1 MYLDM
6 HEKWDVIKRHVS
18 DGIRSLF
25 PIEGPKGKI
34 ELLSI
39 EMKEPENLVSNQREA
54 LIKGGSLTASVY
66 GTFRLTDAHGGAV
79 DTAKI
84 KILDLPLITHR
95 GTFVVQGKDY
105 SVFNQM
111 RLRPGVYTTK
121 SEESGDVT
129 SRFNLGKG
137 LGFKIELNPNEG
149 VFYIRFDKSKA
160 SSSSPK
166 IPLYS
171 LLRIL
176 GASDSEIKSRWGDRI
191 HDANASK
198 SHLIEDARKIVELTV
213 YGAKRTGNDVED
225 IRNYFNDTQLN
236 SDTTKVTLGS
246 SYDRV
251 QAGALLDAATKM
263 VHVYSGQENEDDMD
277 SLLFKEVLSVEDH
290 LMLRIQK
297 GIKDTGLITKIKRK
311 LGEEKDLRKIIPT
324 NMLTKLIETFFTTS
338 SLASPQTEI
347 NPIEILETNHKITA
361 MGEGGIKSE
370 HGIPM
375 SARNLHPS
383 HFGFLDPVRTTE
395 STRVGVDLRMTH
407 QSTVKGR
414 NIYSTFINK
423 QGEKVQLRPIDLA
436 GKTVG
441 FPGQE
446 GHKTVRALV
455 NGEMKEVPST
465 TVDYWMEKPKD
476 MFTYTSNLV
485 PFLHNDQGNRVTMAS
500 RMVTQ
505 AVPLV
510 HREAPL
516 VQIEDESG
524 HGTVH
529 KKLGTEFFSPKS
541 PEDGTVTE
549 IGEGFIKVNSKKV
562 DLYHNFPLN
571 YKTYIHMEPLVKVG
585 DKVKKGQIVAE
596 SNFTKDGTL
605 AIGTNLRTAYISYKG
620 WNHEDGMV
628 ISESAAKKLTSQHMY
643 VKEIEKSDD
652 ITVDKNRLIK
662 FFPSKI
668 TAEQMR
674 KLDDEG
680 VIKKG
685 EAVRKGDYVIAAL
698 AKRDLTQSDMMLNK
712 LRGALAN
719 PYKDV
724 SEVWDHDRPG
734 TVTDVIRNGNL
745 VKVFLTT
752 EDETRVGDKLT
763 GVHGN
768 KGTVTIILPDKEMPK
783 DKEGKPLDMMWN
795 TAGVIS
801 RVNPGQLYEAM
812 AGKLAQ
818 KTGSTYVVKNFSP
831 EDSSRKVINEL
842 KANGLKPEEEL
853 YDAKTGRSLGHVF
866 VGTPYVLKLHKQTE
880 GNFAA
885 RFTKNY
891 DVNLQPAKGGEEG
904 SKAIGLQD
912 VYALL
917 GHNARANL
925 HEMGAFKSQKNEEFW
940 DSVRIGLPTPPAK
953 EPFAFDKFKALIGA
967 AGIHVNKGKSAY
979 TIAPMSDKHILG
991 QSTGEIKS
999 SALFTSSM
1007 TSDFKVEPGGLFDE
1021 SLTGGRKGKNWTHMN
1036 LAEPIV
1042 NPLFSGVVKTL
1053 LGGVDIDSMKPADV
1067 KAQLSKIDVP
1077 KRISEIR
1084 SALTNTKGSARD
1096 KLLKELRYLTAANK
1110 LGMHPQDYVLSK
1122 FPILPPQFRPVY
1134 PSQSGGAPM
1143 VSDVNYLYRDMI
1155 NVNNELNRL
1164 KDFPET
1170 DPTKQKLRKELQQ
1183 SAGAIVG
1190 IMKPVNKKSEKQ
1202 ELQGVMPMITGG
1214 KLDGGGTSKESFFH
1228 RKIMK
1233 RNQDLTGRGTIL
1245 PDPNLHVDYAKIPVD
1260 MAYQLYKPFVIN
1272 NLVKKGYTPVKAAQD
1287 VADRTPA
1294 ATMALEKEMG
1304 DRPIMLNR
1312 APTLHKYNLMAFKPI
1327 PVEGKSIF
1335 IPPLI
1340 IKGFNAD
1347 FDGDSVHG
1355 DTYVVVQNDDG
1366 TVELKQIKDV
1376 E

>member
-1 MYLDM
+1 M
-6 HEKWDVIKRHVS
+6 HDKWDVIKRHVF

-25 PIEGPKGKI
+25 PINGPKGKI

-39 EMKEPENLVSNQREA
+39 DIKEPSNNISNQRDA
-54 LIKGGSLTASVY
+54 IIKGGSLTAAVY
-66 GTFRLTDAHGGAV
+66 GTFRLTDEHGSQV

-84 KILDLPLITHR
+84 KVLDLPIVTHR

-137 LGFKIELNPNEG
+137 LGFKIELSPNDG

-160 SSSSPK
+160 STSSPK
-166 IPLYS
+166 IPMYS

-176 GASDSEIKSRWGDRI
+176 GASDGEIKSRWGDRI
-191 HDANASK
+191 YKANADK
-198 SHLIEDARKIVELTV
+198 AHLIEDAHKIVDLTV

-225 IRNYFNDTQLN
+225 IRNYFTDTQLN
-236 SDTTKVTLGS
+236 GDTTKVTLGH

-263 VHVYSGQENEDDMD
+263 VHVYSGSENEDDMD

-297 GIKDTGLITKIKRK
+297 GIKDTGLLVKIKRK

-324 NMLTKLIETFFTTS
+324 NMLTKLIETFYTTS

-383 HFGFLDPVRTTE
+383 HFGFFDPVRTTE

-407 QSTVKGR
+407 QATVKDR
-414 NIYSTFINK
+414 NIYSTFIDK
-423 QGEKVQLRPIDLA
+423 KGEKVQLRPLDLA
-436 GKTVG
+436 GKTIG
-441 FPGQE
+441 FPGQA
-446 GHKTVRALV
+446 GVKTVRALV
-455 NGEMKEVPST
+455 SGEMKEVPSAS
-465 TVDYWMEKPKD
+465 VDYWMENPKD

-516 VQIEDESG
+516 VQIADDG
-524 HGTVH
+524 KYGTVH
-529 KKLGTEFFSPKS
+529 KKLGTEFFSPKA
-541 PEDGTVTE
+541 PEDGTVNE
-549 IGEGFIKVNSKKV
+549 IGDGFIKVNSTNV
-562 DLYHNFPLN
+562 DTYHNFPLN

-585 DKVKKGQIVAE
+585 DKVKKGQILAE

-605 AIGTNLRTAYISYKG
+605 AIGTNLRTAYVSYKG

-628 ISESAAKKLTSQHMY
+628 VSESAAKKLTSQHMY
-643 VKEIEKSDD
+643 VKEVEKSDD
-652 ITVDKNRLIK
+652 VTVDKNRLIK
-662 FFPSKI
+662 FFPSRI
-668 TAEQMR
+668 TADQMR

-680 VIKKG
+680 VAKKG
-685 EAVRKGDYVIAAL
+685 TIFHKGDYVIAAL
-698 AKRDLTQSDMMLNK
+698 AKRDLTKSDMMLTK

-734 TVTDVIRNGNL
+734 IVTDVIRSGNL

-768 KGTVTIILPDKEMPK
+768 KGTVTMILPEHEMPK
-783 DKEGKPLDMMWN
+783 DKDGKPIDMMWN

-812 AGKLAQ
+812 AGKLAT
-818 KTGSTYVVKNFSP
+818 KTGKPYIVQNFSP

-842 KANGLKPEEEL
+842 KAHGLSPEEPL
-853 YDAKTGRSLGHVF
+853 FDPKTGKKLGDVF

-925 HEMGAFKSQKNEEFW
+925 REMGAYKSQRNEEFW

-967 AGIHVNKGKSAY
+967 AGIHVNKGKEAY
-979 TIAPMSDKHILG
+979 TIAPLSDKHILN
-991 QSTGEIKS
+991 QSAGAIKS
-999 SALFTSSM
+999 SALMSSNM
-1007 TSDFKVEPGGLFDE
+1007 NAVKIEPGGLFDE
-1021 SLTGGRKGKNWTHMN
+1021 VITGGLKGKNWAHME

-1042 NPLFSGVVKTL
+1042 NPLFHGVVKTM
-1053 LGGVDIDSMKPADV
+1053 LGGHDITDMKPSDI
-1067 KAQLSKIDVP
+1067 KAELAKIDVD
-1077 KRISEIR
+1077 KRIAEIR
-1084 SALTNTKGSARD
+1084 SMLTNAKGSPRD
-1096 KLLKELRYLTAANK
+1096 KLLKELRYLVAAK
-1110 LGMHPQDYVLSK
+1110 KQGMHPKDYVLHT

-1143 VSDVNYLYRDMI
+1143 VSDINYLYRDMI
-1155 NVNNELNRL
+1155 NVNNELERM
-1164 KDFPET
+1164 KDFPES
-1170 DPTKQKLRKELQQ
+1170 DPTKQKLRKDLQQ

-1190 IMKPVNKKSEKQ
+1190 ISKPVNKKSEKQ
-1202 ELQGVMPMITGG
+1202 DLQGVMPIITGG

-1245 PDPNLHVDYAKIPVD
+1245 PDPNLHVDYAKIPID
-1260 MAYQLYKPFVIN
+1260 MAYQLFKPFVVN
-1272 NLVKKGYTPVKAAQD
+1272 NLVKKGHTPIQAAQAVTD
-1287 VADRTPA
+1287 RSLVAA
-1294 ATMALEKEMG
+1294 KALEQEM
-1304 DRPIMLNR
+1304 DRRPIMLNR
-1312 APTLHKYNLMAFKPI
+1312 APTLHKYNMMAFKPI
-1327 PVEGKSIF
+1327 AVEGKSIF
-1335 IPPLI
+1335 IPPLV

-1355 DTYVVVQNDDG
+1355 DTLVLVQDDDG
-1366 TVELKQIKDV
+1366 RIFLKYIKDV
-1376 E
+1376 T